1 MRTPVVVYLL
11 STVAF
16 AVSEDAWRYMIPDET
31 DAFSDKMIQYI
42 NYLNTTWKAGRNP
55 GFEDPAYVCRL
66 LGVHPENQRY
76 RLPERRLHLSSLG
89 PLPENF
95 DSRENWPE
103 CTTIDFGDVE
113 LAACC
118 GKNSGLRS

>member
-1 MRTPVVVYLL
+1 
-11 STVAF
+11 
-16 AVSEDAWRYMIPDET
+16 MIPGQT

-55 GFEDPAYVCRL
+55 GFEDPAYVRSL

-76 RLPERRLHLSSLG
+76 RLPERRLDLSSLG

-103 CTTIDFGDVE
+103 CTTNWRD
-113 LAACC
+113 
-118 GKNSGLRS
+118 SGPRFLWVMLGFWSRGGHVGPDLHSFSARRTEAGSPPFRR